1 MQRYNDLASRV
12 DARLSMSEGV
22 DSDVFILPNIGD
34 NGREFK
40 DVKSGLTLGQARDN
54 LREVCDEVV
63 RLQTHL
69 VLSREETI
77 EYRHKVSRWTTI
89 LDRCGYN
96 WEDCVPYIPCLD
108 RQKPRSHFIN
118 QKTAINKEPE
128 PKPKPEPNPNP
139 NPSPNLSLMR

>member
-1 MQRYNDLASRV
+1 MMQRYNDLASRV

-96 WEDCVPYIPCLD
+96 WEDGVPFIPCLGG
-108 RQKPRSHFIN
+108 QKPRSHFIN
-118 QKTAINKEPE
+118 QQIAINKDP
-128 PKPKPEPNPNP
+128 
-139 NPSPNLSLMR
+139 